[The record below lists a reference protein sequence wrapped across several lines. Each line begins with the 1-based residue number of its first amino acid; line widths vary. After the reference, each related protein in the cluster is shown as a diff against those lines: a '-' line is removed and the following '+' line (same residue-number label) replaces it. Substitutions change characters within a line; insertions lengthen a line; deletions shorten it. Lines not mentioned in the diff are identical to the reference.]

1 MTASGDDDQPTA
13 VANDGDVAAVMPDS
27 ARTAAAEQRSDAPT
41 TIVPD
46 VGSTQ
51 AAELAWSSEA
61 ETEEMADH
69 PRRWRRRLLWVPLVA
84 LLCASV
90 AVVVWFSVT
99 LYRQGRPDTA
109 SPSVPAPVAAPPAPL
124 RPPPPPAAISPPPAP
139 APPSAAASSPL
150 PTDSRG
156 LPMLPE
162 NPTPDQQQEVITRFF
177 DHFGIPYANPPAA
190 AIDAQSVC
198 GYLKSGHRRA
208 IDLIMWAQ
216 QTHPD
221 LRDVPPA
228 INFVTA
234 SIGTYCPQYGYLIAQ
249 PSSDATS

>member
-1 MTASGDDDQPTA
+1 MGDETEPGIG
-13 VANDGDVAAVMPDS
+13 V
-27 ARTAAAEQRSDAPT
+27 EAPT
-41 TIVPD
+41 TIHAATPAPD
-46 VGSTQ
+46 VPLAYSETI
-51 AAELAWSSEA
+51 ELPE
-61 ETEEMADH
+61 
-69 PRRWRRRLLWVPLVA
+69 PRRWRAPAA
-84 LLCASV
+84 L
-90 AVVVWFSVT
+90 FT
-99 LYRQGRPDTA
+99 
-109 SPSVPAPVAAPPAPL
+109 VAAAALGAALASWFLIRPHTAPG
-124 RPPPPPAAISPPPAP
+124 AEKISAPGPTLGQPMPTSSSSAP
-139 APPSAAASSPL
+139 APQLSSQAASPRPASGPSAGAL

-162 NPTPDQQQEVITRFF
+162 EPTPEQQQEVITRFF
-177 DHFGIPYANPPAA
+177 DHFGIPYADPPAA

-208 IDLIMWAQ
+208 IDVIMWAQ

-249 PSSDATS
+249 PNSDATS